1 MAETAGTDWT
11 RAEVEA
17 IVEDHLDML
26 AHELAGARY
35 NKTAHRDAL
44 AMRLPGR
51 SDGAIE
57 FKHANISAVLLAHRF
72 PFIPGYKPRG
82 NYQGLLEDVVLA
94 RVLDDPRLLALA
106 AADVER
112 PMIAPEVPD
121 ILRVLTPPPQPRS
134 RPQAMRSPTISS
146 PRLHIDYLAREAGN
160 RSLGAAGEQFV
171 LAYERARLISAGCDS
186 LAARIEH
193 TSQVRGDHEGYD
205 ILSFEPDGRER
216 LVEVKTTKYGA
227 ETPFF
232 VSRNEVDVS
241 AREAACYHVYR
252 MFAFRENP
260 RLFVLPGSIGN
271 TCEITAATFLARPR

>member
-35 NKTAHRDAL
+35 NKTAHRDAI
-44 AMRLPGR
+44 AMLLPGR

-94 RVLDDPRLLALA
+94 RVVDDARLLALA

-121 ILRVLTPPPQPRS
+121 ILRVLIPPPQPRS
-134 RPQAMRSPTISS
+134 HQQAMRSPTISR
-146 PRLHIDYLAREAGN
+146 PHLPIDYLAREAAN

-171 LAYERARLISAGCDS
+171 LACERARLISAGCDA
-186 LAARIEH
+186 LASRIEH
-193 TSQVRGDHEGYD
+193 TSHVRGDHEGYD

-227 ETPFF
+227 EAPFY

-241 AREAACYHVYR
+241 AREAARYHVFR
-252 MFAFRENP
+252 LFAFRENP
-260 RLFVLPGSIGN
+260 RLFVLPGAIGN